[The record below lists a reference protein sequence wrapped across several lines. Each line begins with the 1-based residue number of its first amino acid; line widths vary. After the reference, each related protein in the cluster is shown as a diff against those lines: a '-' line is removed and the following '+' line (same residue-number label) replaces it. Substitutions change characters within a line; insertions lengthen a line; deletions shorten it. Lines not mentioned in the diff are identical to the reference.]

1 MKTIINKTGKE
12 ETEMETEMGTKRVF
26 VKTVKLFVMFV
37 VIRVTW
43 HRNVN

>member
-1 MKTIINKTGKE
+1 MKTIISQTDKE
-12 ETEMETEMGTKRVF
+12 ETETEMEMIRVF
-26 VKTVKLFVMFV
+26 VKTVKPFVMFV